1 MEKLDFGKG
10 AVPLYIQIKK
20 IIKDKILS
28 KEYAPGDSLPSEAQL
43 QESFMYPELLR
54 VRQSHSWRVKGSLS
68 VPAARE
74 PEFCFKIKLKSSLQV
89 SKASQMK
96 CWSAVYSRGH
106 AGHISSL

>member
-43 QESFMYPELLR
+43 QEIFHVSRITARQAKLR
-54 VRQSHSWRVKGSLS
+54 RDRSQRIHRY
-68 VPAARE
+68 ARLRHTAITRRNAK
-74 PEFCFKIKLKSSLQV
+74 PL
-89 SKASQMK
+89 
-96 CWSAVYSRGH
+96 
-106 AGHISSL
+106 

>member
-1 MEKLDFGKG
+1 MVKLDFGKG

-43 QESFMYPELLR
+43 QEIFHVSR
-54 VRQSHSWRVKGSLS
+54 ITARQ
-68 VPAARE
+68 AARE

>member
-10 AVPLYIQIKK
+10 AVPLYIRSSRIRFYQRNMHLVIPYRVKHSCRK
-20 IIKDKILS
+20 
-28 KEYAPGDSLPSEAQL
+28 
-43 QESFMYPELLR
+43 SFMYPELLR